1 MEVEEESFAY
11 SALSGRWSVVIT
23 GLIALAV
30 GAALLTANRSAVLHV
45 APIGIL
51 TLGGAS
57 VFFEYAVLGVPI
69 MRRYGTNLTATR
81 GAPKVWLAA
90 HLDSKS
96 QPLSMRMRILAVS
109 LVVQSVVLVLILWLG
124 AFLGA
129 MAPLALW
136 RVGGGFLAAG
146 GLLLA
151 FCTVGSE
158 SPGAVDDAA
167 GVAAVLLAATRTR
180 EPVGVVLTSAEE
192 LGLAGAR
199 AWSSGREPAT
209 LINVDGIDDQGQMR
223 CILHRA
229 RDSAL
234 ASEVVTCAEIE
245 GIPIRRGDLPIGAL
259 MDSVIFARSGWKA
272 VAVTRSSWGTLGI
285 IHTRRDTPERC
296 DGTGIAETAVVLA
309 ECVRRLA

>member
-23 GLIALAV
+23 GLIALAG
-30 GAALLTANRSAVLHV
+30 GAALLTAGRSTVLHV
-45 APIGIL
+45 APVGIL
-51 TLGGAS
+51 ALGTAT
-57 VFFEYAVLGVPI
+57 VFFEFAVLGLPV

-136 RVGGGFLAAG
+136 RVAGGFLAAG
-146 GLLLA
+146 GLMLA
-151 FCTVGSE
+151 FSTVGSE
-158 SPGAVDDAA
+158 SSGAVDDAA

-180 EPVGVVLTSAEE
+180 EPVGLVLTSAEE

-209 LINVDGIDDQGQMR
+209 LINVDGIDDLGQMR
-223 CILHRA
+223 CILHRG
-229 RDSAL
+229 RDAAL
-234 ASEVVTCAEIE
+234 AAEVVTCAEIV

-259 MDSVIFARSGWKA
+259 MDSVVFARSGWKA
-272 VAVTRSSWGTLGI
+272 VALTRVSWRTLGI

-296 DGTGIAETAVVLA
+296 DGTGIAETAAVLS